1 VRAIAVLMIV
11 VVPTL
16 AQAERRCGWYH
27 NPTPAN
33 VILEDADGQWWI
45 SQQGRAPTQG
55 FLEAYT
61 TAFDDRVRFNVS
73 GQIITSGPGYGYS
86 CACVDGVFDPDASQY
101 ENVVSVARLTELP
114 VAQCEADPNLPAA
127 PNFGN

>member
-73 GQIITSGPGYGYS
+73 GQADRAMATAALAWM
-86 CACVDGVFDPDASQY
+86 ACSTRMPRSMKM
-101 ENVVSVARLTELP
+101 
-114 VAQCEADPNLPAA
+114 
-127 PNFGN
+127 